1 MAVNVST
8 VSNPLWTTIA
18 VDTDADLDLET
29 FNDANT
35 TLYALEI
42 VNPNGKAVWARFNWA
57 NSGGSTSTQND
68 NIFYCPANSEC
79 SYYIGSGYAITA
91 GIRVWCSTEKGLG
104 GGNVTLNAPTEKVT
118 IKMAFKDT

>member
-79 SYYIGSGYAITA
+79 STTSALDTRLQLVSAYGAQLKKA
-91 GIRVWCSTEKGLG
+91 LVA
-104 GGNVTLNAPTEKVT
+104 VTSR
-118 IKMAFKDT
+118 